1 MSSNLTLEASMS
13 FRITGLEPDTF
24 QPLFGLSDAELTER
38 GVKRYAVDKKPGFPD
53 RIELRDAEPGE
64 SVLLLNYVHQP
75 ANSPYRASHAI
86 FVIEGAKQRYDR
98 IDEIPAVMRSRMLS
112 LRAFDDEGMIVD
124 ADVVEGAQADGLVE
138 KFLGKPAVSYIQA
151 HYARFGC
158 YAARIE
164 RAF

>member
-1 MSSNLTLEASMS
+1 MS